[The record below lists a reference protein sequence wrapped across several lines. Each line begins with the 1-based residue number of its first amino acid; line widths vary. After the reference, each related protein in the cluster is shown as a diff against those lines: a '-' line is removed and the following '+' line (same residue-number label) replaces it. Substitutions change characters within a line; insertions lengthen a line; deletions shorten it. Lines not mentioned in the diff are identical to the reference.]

1 MRPLTPRQAE
11 RRRRRAIKDAYKWQ
25 QYEDARLQ
33 EEKTEAFL
41 RELAENERHWQ
52 TVSEELHESI
62 CHVEARERNTTFFL
76 TGCAII
82 NLVNATIRYL
92 GHPEK
97 LFSGTA
103 CYFYLSL
110 IAMLALGYRSA
121 ADEQPP
127 LSTCGNLFFAAFLTL
142 FFLLIAYGLYRLF
155 T

>member
-11 RRRRRAIKDAYKWQ
+11 RRRCRAIKDAYKWQ

-52 TVSEELHESI
+52 TVSEELEKYFLD
-62 CHVEARERNTTFFL
+62 VEVREQERNNGL
-76 TGCAII
+76 AGCAALNLII
-82 NLVNATIRYL
+82 ATLYYL
-92 GHPEK
+92 GNPGK
-97 LFSGTA
+97 TFSAPA

-110 IAMLALGYRSA
+110 IVMLGLGYRCA
-121 ADEQPP
+121 ADQQPP